1 MDVADCAQRSEG
13 WLLKAGIDSYR
24 INNTD
29 INETIE
35 CIDCEEI
42 IPAARR
48 KAAPGCE
55 RCIDCQEVYEKGQR

>member
-1 MDVADCAQRSEG
+1 MDVADCAQRNEG
-13 WLLKAGIDSYR
+13 WLLKAGIDSHR

-35 CIDCEEI
+35 CIDCGED

-55 RCIDCQEVYEKGQR
+55 RCIYCQEVYEGA